1 MNSRYPEL
9 VDSSGAIERTNE
21 APPTRSVTI
30 DIRSA
35 VVGIQP
41 KSILRFHTP
50 LRTL

>member
-21 APPTRSVTI
+21 APPRSVTI